1 MERSGGDPCLYIRRS
16 GIYAALLACVV
27 GCGPAEPPG
36 HSVTR
41 VEFTVDT
48 VATYTLEGRS
58 LVDPNVLGS
67 PDDIVASSDRLLVAD
82 DKAEKPLLVFDRFSG
97 DLLKSAGA
105 FGSGPGEVSGHS
117 KLDVKTGKSEGWVLD
132 IIHQSLTY
140 VHLDTLV
147 ATGVLSPRSTRFGNS
162 GGVVLNSAQM
172 ADGSIL
178 GWGVHPVEGLAM
190 FDSSGAFEGAF
201 GNAPPGADNVSMA
214 IRNHA
219 WRQTLRTS
227 PDAERLVAAYYNADR
242 LDIYDSGVLTHIV
255 NGPEF
260 FEPVYIADETPGGQM
275 LALQPDNRSGYI
287 DVEVTEEFI
296 YALYS
301 GKKRDETN
309 RGTYFLVFDWTGRP
323 MGRLNVSGSPSS
335 MAVSADNSELYVI
348 FKSPVPQII
357 RFEIPESLVQ

>member
-1 MERSGGDPCLYIRRS
+1 MPVIRRS

-27 GCGPAEPPG
+27 GCGPAELPE

-58 LVDPNVLGS
+58 LVDPDVLGD
-67 PDDIVASSDRLLVAD
+67 PDDIVVASSDRLLVVD

-132 IIHQSLTY
+132 IIYQSLTY

-147 ATGVLSPRSTRFGNS
+147 ATGFLSHRSTRFGNS

-260 FEPVYIADETPGGQM
+260 FEPVYIADETPRGQM
-275 LALQPDNRSGYI
+275 LALQPDNRSGYV

-301 GKKRDETN
+301 GKKRDETSLGTE
-309 RGTYFLVFDWTGRP
+309 RGAYFLVFDWTGRP
-323 MGRLNVSGSPSS
+323 MGRLNVSGSPSF
-335 MAVSADNSELYVI
+335 MTVSADNSELYVI

-357 RFEIPESLVQ
+357 RYEIPKSLVQ